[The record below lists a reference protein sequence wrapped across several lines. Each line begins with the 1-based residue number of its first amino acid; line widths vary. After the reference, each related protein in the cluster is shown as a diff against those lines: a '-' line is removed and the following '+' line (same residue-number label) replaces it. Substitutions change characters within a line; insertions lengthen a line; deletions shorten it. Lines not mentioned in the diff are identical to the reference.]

1 MKKSLFLMSALL
13 ALPLF
18 AAELTVN
25 KPYNGAITDATKL
38 NIATPPE
45 MGTGSVLVLNAEV
58 LFTTP
63 SETPDYSEATSE
75 KLALAVD
82 TDGAIL
88 IADASQNDGAGGWLK
103 TTTYT
108 NDETPIAVFAKG
120 KVQDGQIVFD
130 VKLDQSKTYTI
141 TSPSK
146 DLQLA
151 SFETIGEGTVSDLSL
166 AMVETSV
173 FPGGET
179 GDTATL
185 DATLVKDY
193 MAWVTNVLEGKMPG
207 VALPEGVN
215 PEDAFVMN
223 VAGKPE
229 LKIES
234 VDPVNGTI
242 TLVGKSTL
250 GETTATVSLNEI
262 NGKIFISWT
271 DSLNGDV
278 TVSEATVSERSDEK
292 FVLNWPDA
300 KARFIKAAVSR
311 EAPAATT
318 SL

>member
-1 MKKSLFLMSALL
+1 M
-13 ALPLF
+13 
-18 AAELTVN
+18 
-25 KPYNGAITDATKL
+25 
-38 NIATPPE
+38 
-45 MGTGSVLVLNAEV
+45 
-58 LFTTP
+58 
-63 SETPDYSEATSE
+63 
-75 KLALAVD
+75 
-82 TDGAIL
+82 
-88 IADASQNDGAGGWLK
+88 
-103 TTTYT
+103 
-108 NDETPIAVFAKG
+108 
-120 KVQDGQIVFD
+120 FD

-173 FPGGET
+173 FPGGDT
-179 GDTATL
+179 GGTAAL

-193 MAWVTNVLEGKMPG
+193 MAWVTNVLKGKMPG

-250 GETTATVSLNEI
+250 GEATATVSLNEI

-278 TVSEATVSERSDEK
+278 TVSEATVNERSDEK

-311 EAPAATT
+311 EAPVATT